1 VGEEEGKGGRHFP
14 GRRDSVDRD
23 PEGRSTNSKVEAHL
37 PTVLREGGGRWLD
50 QRLAE
55 PEPMCSVREAH
66 EATRV

>member
-1 VGEEEGKGGRHFP
+1 
-14 GRRDSVDRD
+14 VDRD